1 MPIRLHDTRRRE
13 KVNFTTLEPGKVSMY
28 VCGVTVYDRCHLGHA
43 RCYLAFDLIHRW
55 LEASGYDVHYVQN
68 FTDIDDKIIHRA
80 NELGGDWKA
89 LVDQNIE
96 TYYEDMDALNILRAD
111 DYPRCTEYVD
121 DMIRITQ
128 DLIDKNH
135 AYVADDGVYFDVE
148 SAPEKYG
155 QLTGQSI
162 DAVRSGAGGRVG
174 DTGSG
179 KRDHKDFALWKA
191 AKPDEPTWDSP
202 WGPGRPGWHIE
213 CTAMSMDYFGKEFD
227 IHGGGHD
234 LRFPHHEAEICQGE
248 CHTGHSPV
256 VHHWLHNGFVN
267 IDGEKMSKSLGNFW
281 TIRDILTKVDAMV
294 LRFAL
299 INAHYRSPIDMNE
312 ALLNDAERNY
322 NRLLECYVA
331 SLKAREHP
339 SPIALPNPTSPPPF
353 RWHGRWACL
362 RKWAKVSPRRWMTTS
377 IQEKRWPKCWAW
389 CEKSARCLE
398 RKWRPLTETP
408 SLTTLWICSRK
419 RPGACWVSCLH
430 RMWRWPNL
438 KKTRGKQK
446 SPMRLKRCCF
456 SVARQERTRIGRSL
470 IKSETNS
477 TSWAWWL
484 PILRRVQS
492 GTLRDH
498 SLSSAGGAIGGGAG
512 TKALVTVAAASC
524 SSHIFSI

>member
-1 MPIRLHDTRRRE
+1 MPIRMHDTRRRE
-13 KVNFTTLEPGKVSMY
+13 KVEFTTLEPGKVSMY

-55 LEASGYDVHYVQN
+55 LESSGYDVHYVQN

-80 NELGGDWKA
+80 NELDGDWKA
-89 LVDQNIE
+89 LVDQNIQ

-128 DLIDKNH
+128 DLIDKGN

-162 DAVRSGAGGRVG
+162 DAVRSGAGGRV
-174 DTGSG
+174 DRTGSG

-191 AKPDEPTWDSP
+191 AKPEEPTWDSP

-312 ALLNDAERNY
+312 TLLNDAERNY
-322 NRLLECYVA
+322 NRLLESYVRTLKTCTGDA
-331 SLKAREHP
+331 PVDLPHPDVSSPHPLARSLGLLEKMGEGFAQAMDDDFNSRE
-339 SPIALPNPTSPPPF
+339 AV
-353 RWHGRWACL
+353 
-362 RKWAKVSPRRWMTTS
+362 AKVLGMVREIGKVLSMELDQADSNAFAHYAVDLLEETAGRVLGVLPSQEMALAEPEDDPRKAEIADRVEELLVQRGEARRNKDWPLADS
-377 IQEKRWPKCWAW
+377 IRDQ
-389 CEKSARCLE
+389 L
-398 RKWRPLTETP
+398 
-408 SLTTLWICSRK
+408 
-419 RPGACWVSCLH
+419 
-430 RMWRWPNL
+430 
-438 KKTRGKQK
+438 
-446 SPMRLKRCCF
+446 
-456 SVARQERTRIGRSL
+456 
-470 IKSETNS
+470 SELGVVVTD
-477 TSWAWWL
+477 T
-484 PILRRVQS
+484 
-492 GTLRDH
+492 
-498 SLSSAGGAIGGGAG
+498 AGGPEWDLA
-512 TKALVTVAAASC
+512 
-524 SSHIFSI
+524 

>member
-1 MPIRLHDTRRRE
+1 
-13 KVNFTTLEPGKVSMY
+13 MY

-68 FTDIDDKIIHRA
+68 FTDIDDKIIQRA
-80 NELGGDWKA
+80 KELDGDWKA
-89 LVDQNIE
+89 LVDQNIQ

-128 DLIDKNH
+128 DLIEKDH

-162 DAVRSGAGGRVG
+162 DAVRSGAGGRV
-174 DTGSG
+174 DATGSG

-191 AKPDEPTWDSP
+191 AKPEEPTWDSP

-227 IHGGGHD
+227 IHGGGHE

-322 NRLLECYVA
+322 NRLLECYVNA
-331 SLKAREHP
+331 LKARGDGTP
-339 SPIALPNPTSPPPF
+339 VALPNPDLASSQPLARSLGMLEKMGEGF
-353 RWHGRWACL
+353 AKAMDDDFNSREAV
-362 RKWAKVSPRRWMTTS
+362 AKVLGMVRDISKTMAIDLDDADRSAFAHYSVDLLEETAGRVLGVLPSRDIALAEPEEDPRKAEIADQVESLLVQRAEARNNKDWPLADS
-377 IQEKRWPKCWAW
+377 IRDQLSDLGVVVTDTA
-389 CEKSARCLE
+389 
-398 RKWRPLTETP
+398 
-408 SLTTLWICSRK
+408 
-419 RPGACWVSCLH
+419 
-430 RMWRWPNL
+430 
-438 KKTRGKQK
+438 
-446 SPMRLKRCCF
+446 
-456 SVARQERTRIGRSL
+456 
-470 IKSETNS
+470 
-477 TSWAWWL
+477 
-484 PILRRVQS
+484 S
-492 GTLRDH
+492 GPEWD
-498 SLSSAGGAIGGGAG
+498 LS
-512 TKALVTVAAASC
+512 
-524 SSHIFSI
+524 

>member
-89 LVDQNIE
+89 LADQNIE
-96 TYYEDMDALNILRAD
+96 TYFEDMDALNILRAD
-111 DYPRCTEYVD
+111 DYPRCTDYVD

-191 AKPDEPTWDSP
+191 AKPDEPTWESP

-331 SLKAREHP
+331 SLKARENP
-339 SPIALPNPTSPPPF
+339 SPIALPNPDLASSLPLARSLGLLEKMGEGF
-353 RWHGRWACL
+353 AKAMDDDFNSREAV
-362 RKWAKVSPRRWMTTS
+362 AKVLGMVREISKVLATEMETADRNAFAHYAVDLLEETAGRVLGVLPAQDVALAEPEEDPRKAEIADEVEALLLQRG
-377 IQEKRWPKCWAW
+377 EARANKDWAL
-389 CEKSARCLE
+389 ADQ
-398 RKWRPLTETP
+398 
-408 SLTTLWICSRK
+408 I
-419 RPGACWVSCLH
+419 
-430 RMWRWPNL
+430 
-438 KKTRGKQK
+438 
-446 SPMRLKRCCF
+446 
-456 SVARQERTRIGRSL
+456 
-470 IKSETNS
+470 
-477 TSWAWWL
+477 
-484 PILRRVQS
+484 
-492 GTLRDH
+492 RDQ
-498 SLSSAGGAIGGGAG
+498 LN
-512 TKALVTVAAASC
+512 ALGVVVTDTATGPEWDLA
-524 SSHIFSI
+524 

>member
-1 MPIRLHDTRRRE
+1 MPIRMHDTRRRE

-80 NELGGDWKA
+80 NEIGGDWKA
-89 LVDQNIE
+89 LVDENIE
-96 TYYEDMDALNILRAD
+96 SYYEDMDALNILRAD

-121 DMIRITQ
+121 EMIRITQ
-128 DLIDKNH
+128 DLIDKEH
-135 AYVADDGVYFDVE
+135 AYAADDGVYFDVE

-191 AKPDEPTWDSP
+191 AKPGEPTWDSP

-281 TIRDILTKVDAMV
+281 TIRDILSKVDAMV

-322 NRLLECYVA
+322 NRLLACYVA
-331 SLKAREHP
+331 CLKAMEHP
-339 SPIALPNPTSPPPF
+339 SPVALPTPDLASPMPLATSLGLLEKMGEGF
-353 RWHGRWACL
+353 AKAMDDDFNSREAV
-362 RKWAKVSPRRWMTTS
+362 AKVLGMVREITKVLATYMEAADRNAFAHYAVDLLEETAGRVLGVLPVQDVALAEPEEDPRKAEIADEVEALLRQRS
-377 IQEKRWPKCWAW
+377 E
-389 CEKSARCLE
+389 ARANKDWGLADTI
-398 RKWRPLTETP
+398 RDQLNDLGVVVTDT
-408 SLTTLWICSRK
+408 
-419 RPGACWVSCLH
+419 A
-430 RMWRWPNL
+430 
-438 KKTRGKQK
+438 
-446 SPMRLKRCCF
+446 
-456 SVARQERTRIGRSL
+456 
-470 IKSETNS
+470 
-477 TSWAWWL
+477 
-484 PILRRVQS
+484 S
-492 GTLRDH
+492 GPEWD
-498 SLSSAGGAIGGGAG
+498 
-512 TKALVTVAAASC
+512 LV
-524 SSHIFSI
+524 

>member
-1 MPIRLHDTRRRE
+1 
-13 KVNFTTLEPGKVSMY
+13 MY

-68 FTDIDDKIIHRA
+68 FTDIDDKIIQRA
-80 NELGGDWKA
+80 KELDGDWKA
-89 LVDQNIE
+89 LVDQNIQ

-128 DLIDKNH
+128 DLIEKDH
-135 AYVADDGVYFDVE
+135 AYVAGDGVYFDVE

-162 DAVRSGAGGRVG
+162 DAVRSGAGGRV
-174 DTGSG
+174 DATGSG

-191 AKPDEPTWDSP
+191 AKPEEPTWDSP

-322 NRLLECYVA
+322 NRLLECYVNA
-331 SLKAREHP
+331 LKARGDGTP
-339 SPIALPNPTSPPPF
+339 VALPNPDLASSQPLARSLGMLEKMGEGF
-353 RWHGRWACL
+353 AKAMDDDFNSREAV
-362 RKWAKVSPRRWMTTS
+362 AKVLGMVRDISKTMAIDLDDADRSAFAHYSVDLLEETAGRVLGVLPSRDIALAEPEEDPRKAEIADQVESLLVQRAEARNNKDWPLADS
-377 IQEKRWPKCWAW
+377 IRDQLSDLGVVVTDTA
-389 CEKSARCLE
+389 
-398 RKWRPLTETP
+398 
-408 SLTTLWICSRK
+408 
-419 RPGACWVSCLH
+419 
-430 RMWRWPNL
+430 
-438 KKTRGKQK
+438 
-446 SPMRLKRCCF
+446 
-456 SVARQERTRIGRSL
+456 
-470 IKSETNS
+470 
-477 TSWAWWL
+477 
-484 PILRRVQS
+484 S
-492 GTLRDH
+492 GPEWD
-498 SLSSAGGAIGGGAG
+498 LS
-512 TKALVTVAAASC
+512 
-524 SSHIFSI
+524 

>member
-55 LEASGYDVHYVQN
+55 LESSGYDVQYVQN

-80 NELGGDWKA
+80 NELDGDWKA

-96 TYYEDMDALNILRAD
+96 AYYEDMDALNILRAD
-111 DYPRCTEYVD
+111 EYPRCTDYVD
-121 DMIRITQ
+121 DMVRITA
-128 DLIDKNH
+128 DLIEKGH
-135 AYVADDGVYFDVE
+135 AYEADDGVYFDVE

-174 DTGSG
+174 ETGSG
-179 KRDHKDFALWKA
+179 KRDHKDFAVWKA
-191 AKPDEPTWDSP
+191 AKPGEPTWDSP

-213 CTAMSMDYFGKEFD
+213 CTAMSMDHFGKEFD

-312 ALLNDAERNY
+312 TLLNDAERNY
-322 NRLLECYVA
+322 NRLLACYVDA
-331 SLKAREHP
+331 LKALGDGPTVHLPHPDLASPHPLARATGLLEKMGEGFAQAMDDDFNSRE
-339 SPIALPNPTSPPPF
+339 AV
-353 RWHGRWACL
+353 
-362 RKWAKVSPRRWMTTS
+362 AKVLGMVREIAKTLSMDMDEADREAFAAYAVDLLEETAGRVLGVLPSQEVALAEPEEDPRKAEIADQVEALLLQRSEARASKDWARADS
-377 IQEKRWPKCWAW
+377 I
-389 CEKSARCLE
+389 
-398 RKWRPLTETP
+398 
-408 SLTTLWICSRK
+408 
-419 RPGACWVSCLH
+419 
-430 RMWRWPNL
+430 
-438 KKTRGKQK
+438 
-446 SPMRLKRCCF
+446 
-456 SVARQERTRIGRSL
+456 
-470 IKSETNS
+470 
-477 TSWAWWL
+477 
-484 PILRRVQS
+484 
-492 GTLRDH
+492 RDE
-498 SLSSAGGAIGGGAG
+498 LN
-512 TKALVTVAAASC
+512 ALGVVVTDTATGPEWDLA
-524 SSHIFSI
+524 